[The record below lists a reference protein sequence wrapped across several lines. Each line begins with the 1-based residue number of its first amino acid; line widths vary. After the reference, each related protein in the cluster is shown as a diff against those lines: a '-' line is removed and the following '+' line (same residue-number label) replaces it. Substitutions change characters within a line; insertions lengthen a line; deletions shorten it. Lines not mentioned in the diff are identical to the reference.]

1 MREFV
6 VGGLLVSTM
15 LSRFVLPVLY
25 TMLISDRKVD
35 DADIEAELADQP
47 APQPARAPVE
57 RVVFVP
63 EPANVQGT
71 AAIAPTG
78 GNGIAGPIERLLP
91 VLGLQLLLQLG
102 QHPRR
107 IDQRRRIFHITRDH
121 GARLNDLVKRAF
133 VFPRRDQN
141 ARIYAV
147 QPFPPL
153 SGSLERFAVVLR
165 FRGEPHPGIT
175 PQGCINARW
184 KYVFAV
190 VPGV

>member
-1 MREFV
+1 MESVLRQTISCTSNGFEYV
-6 VGGLLVSTM
+6 QSRRLIST
-15 LSRFVLPVLY
+15 LERSGQESDSRIIVLPK
-25 TMLISDRKVD
+25 S
-35 DADIEAELADQP
+35 
-47 APQPARAPVE
+47 APSRCKSYYHF
-57 RVVFVP
+57 FV
-63 EPANVQGT
+63 
-71 AAIAPTG
+71 
-78 GNGIAGPIERLLP
+78 
-91 VLGLQLLLQLG
+91 
-102 QHPRR
+102 HSSR